1 MMAVMSI
8 RLKRVYDPPAKDDGF
23 RVLVDRVWPRGISRQ
38 QLQVEDWPKDVAPST
53 ELRRWFG
60 HDPRRWDEFRKRYGE
75 ELAGQG
81 EALERLVARAR
92 QGRLTL
98 VFAAKDARH
107 NNAVVLKE
115 HLERRLRDEA
125 PGQGEDGSRC

>member
-1 MMAVMSI
+1 MSI
-8 RLKRVYDPPAKDDGF
+8 RLKRAYDPPAKDDGF
-23 RVLVDRVWPRGISRQ
+23 RVLVDRVWPRGMTRQ
-38 QLQVEDWPKDVAPST
+38 QLQVEDWLKDVAPST

-98 VFAAKDARH
+98 VFAAKDAQH

-115 HLERRLRDEA
+115 HLEQRLRDEA
-125 PGQGEDGSRC
+125 PGQEDDGGRC

>member
-1 MMAVMSI
+1 MSI
-8 RLKRVYDPPAKDDGF
+8 HLKRAYDPPAKDDGC
-23 RVLVDRVWPRGISRQ
+23 RVLVDRVWPRGMTRQ
-38 QLQVEDWPKDVAPST
+38 QLQVEDWLKDVAPST

-98 VFAAKDARH
+98 VFAAKDAQH

-115 HLERRLRDEA
+115 HLEQRLRDEA
-125 PGQGEDGSRC
+125 PGQEDDGGRC

>member
-1 MMAVMSI
+1 MSI
-8 RLKRVYDPPAKDDGF
+8 RLKRAYDPPAKGDGC
-23 RVLVDRVWPRGISRQ
+23 RVLVDRMWPRGISRQ
-38 QLQVEDWPKDVAPST
+38 ALQVEDWPKDVAPSA

-60 HDPRRWDEFRKRYGE
+60 HDPTRWDEFRRRYGE

-81 EALERLVARAR
+81 DALERLVARAR

-115 HLERRLRDEA
+115 RLEQRLRDEA
-125 PGQGEDGSRC
+125 PGQGDDGGRC

>member
-1 MMAVMSI
+1 MSI
-8 RLKRVYDPPAKDDGF
+8 RLKRAYDPPAKDDGC
-23 RVLVDRVWPRGISRQ
+23 RVLVDRVWPRGMTRQ
-38 QLQVEDWPKDVAPST
+38 QLQVEDWLKDVAPST

-98 VFAAKDARH
+98 VFAAKDAQH

-115 HLERRLRDEA
+115 HLEQRLRDEA
-125 PGQGEDGSRC
+125 PGQEDDGGRC

>member
-1 MMAVMSI
+1 MSI
-8 RLKRVYDPPAKDDGF
+8 RLKRAYDPPAKDDGC
-23 RVLVDRVWPRGISRQ
+23 RVLVDRVWPRGMTRQ
-38 QLQVEDWPKDVAPST
+38 QLQVEDWLKDVAPST

-98 VFAAKDARH
+98 VFAAKDGQH

-115 HLERRLRDEA
+115 HLEQRLRDEA
-125 PGQGEDGSRC
+125 PGQEDDGGRC